1 VAARKATDPVCGMEV
16 AESCPFTAE
25 VEGLIHRFCS
35 EGCRQK
41 FLTERAAGSRRS
53 TYDLAIIGAGPAGLT
68 AAVYAATLHDD
79 ALILTRDLGGQAVD
93 STMIDNYM
101 GYDFITGP
109 ELVARF
115 RDQLIHSHHLDHR
128 LVEVGRVEASDAG
141 FQVGTT
147 QGGAYQAR
155 ALIVATGMN
164 PRRLDV
170 PGEKEFQRRGV
181 FYGYAGDFSFME
193 GRRVAVVGG
202 GNSALQM
209 VENLKSVASSI
220 YLVSH
225 GALTGDPAVIER
237 ALRIPNLE
245 RFEERQ
251 VTRFTGSGKLEGIR
265 FRRLEAEDETEL
277 AVDGVFIAIGFVPAS
292 GLVAHLV
299 DLNPRG
305 EIKVEPDCSTSRP
318 GIFAAGDV
326 TDAYGKRI
334 IIASGEGA
342 KAAMAAHSY
351 LGDKLGHD
359 T

>member
-1 VAARKATDPVCGMEV
+1 MNSDKTTDPVCGMEV
-16 AESCPFTAE
+16 AEDCPLSAE
-25 VEGLIHRFCS
+25 VEGLVHRFCS

-41 FLTERAAGSRRS
+41 FLAERDASSRR
-53 TYDLAIIGAGPAGLT
+53 TAYDLVIIGAGPAGLT

-128 LVEVGRVEASDAG
+128 LVAVEKVEALDAG
-141 FQVGTT
+141 FQVGTAN
-147 QGGAYQAR
+147 GSLYQAR
-155 ALIVATGMN
+155 ALIVATGAN
-164 PRRLDV
+164 PRRLDI
-170 PGEKEFQRRGV
+170 PGENEFQRRGV
-181 FYGYAGDFSFME
+181 FYGYAGDFSSME

-209 VENLKSVASSI
+209 VENLRSVASSI
-220 YLVSH
+220 YLVSR
-225 GALTGDPAVIER
+225 GTLTGDPAVIER
-237 ALRIPNLE
+237 VLRTPNLE

-265 FRRLEAEDETEL
+265 FRRIGTEEETEL
-277 AVDGVFIAIGFVPAS
+277 TVDGAFIAVGFSPAS
-292 GLVAHLV
+292 ELVAHMV
-299 DLNPRG
+299 ELNPRG
-305 EIKVEPDCSTSRP
+305 EIKIGPNCATSRP

-326 TDAYGKRI
+326 TDAFGKRI

-342 KAAMAAHSY
+342 KAAMAAHTY
-351 LGDKLGHD
+351 LRVR

>member
-1 VAARKATDPVCGMEV
+1 VTALTATDPVCGMEV

-25 VEGLIHRFCS
+25 VEGLVHRFCS

-41 FLTERAAGSRRS
+41 FLAERAAGSRRS

-79 ALILTRDLGGQAVD
+79 ALVLTRDLGGQAVD

-128 LVEVGRVEASDAG
+128 LVEVGRVEASDAD
-141 FQVGTT
+141 FQVETVH
-147 QGGAYQAR
+147 GGVYRAR

-170 PGEKEFQRRGV
+170 PGEREFQRRGV

-220 YLVSH
+220 FLVSH
-225 GALTGDPAVIER
+225 GNLTGDPAVIER
-237 ALRIPNLE
+237 VLRIPNLE
-245 RFEERQ
+245 RIEQRQ
-251 VTRFTGSGKLEGIR
+251 VTRFTGSRKLEGIR
-265 FRRLEAEDETEL
+265 FRGVATGEETEL
-277 AVDGVFIAIGFVPAS
+277 AVDGTFIAIGFTPAS
-292 GLVAHLV
+292 KLVAHLV
-299 DLNPRG
+299 ELNLHS
-305 EIKVEPDCSTSRP
+305 EIKIRPDCSTSRP

-342 KAAMAAHSY
+342 KAAMAVHAY